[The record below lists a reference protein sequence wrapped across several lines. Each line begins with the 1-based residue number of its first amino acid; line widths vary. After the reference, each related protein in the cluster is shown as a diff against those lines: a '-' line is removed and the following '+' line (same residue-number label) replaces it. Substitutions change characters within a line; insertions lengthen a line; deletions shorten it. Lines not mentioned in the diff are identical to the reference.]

1 MYNINNMLMR
11 DAKGNLIEIK
21 DNFNNDT
28 EYYKSILKIKNFST
42 ISKVNIMNN
51 IINSVKK

>member
-1 MYNINNMLMR
+1 MLIR

-42 ISKVNIMNN
+42 ISKVNIMNK